1 MPRVNIA
8 AEADIIEQLE
18 NEAKKRGYTIYSL
31 TNTALKALLKLLKE
45 SEDPNML
52 ESLVDY
58 YLISK
63 ALDIVPVTT
72 WYLENLTKLAYE
84 KDSKQYETLCEEVGQ
99 QIGSFLKSK
108 ASTIEEL
115 LTFYT
120 NIKEILPIRNV
131 VVKSDGDL
139 MEFRV
144 TGIGFSTTSTLCA
157 GRIFAKI
164 AEAYNLKVVNV
175 EAIPGGIVII
185 RGKFS
190 GPS

>member
-8 AEADIIEQLE
+8 AEADLIEQLE

-45 SEDPNML
+45 GEDANTL

-72 WYLENLTKLAYE
+72 WFLENLTKLAYE
-84 KDSKQYETLCEEVGQ
+84 KDSKQYENVCEEVGE
-99 QIGSFLKSK
+99 QIGSFLRSK
-108 ASTIEEL
+108 ASTLDEL
-115 LTFYT
+115 FDFY
-120 NIKEILPIRNV
+120 NAIKIILPIRNV
-131 VVKSDGDL
+131 VAKNTGDL
-139 MEFRV
+139 IEFRI
-144 TGIGFSTTSTLCA
+144 TGTGFSAISTLCA

-164 AEAYNLKVVNV
+164 AEAYDLNIQDID
-175 EAIPGGIVII
+175 AIPGGIVVIKAKI
-185 RGKFS
+185 LR
-190 GPS
+190 PT

>member
-8 AEADIIEQLE
+8 AEADLIEQLE

-45 SEDPNML
+45 GEDATTL

-84 KDSKQYETLCEEVGQ
+84 KDSKQYETICEEVGQ
-99 QIGSFLKSK
+99 QIGSFLRSK
-108 ASTIEEL
+108 ASTLDEL
-115 LTFYT
+115 FNFYNT
-120 NIKEILPIRNV
+120 IKVILPIKNV
-131 VVKSDGDL
+131 VAKNHGDL
-139 MEFRV
+139 IEFRI
-144 TGIGFSTTSTLCA
+144 TGIGFSTVSTLCA
-157 GRIFAKI
+157 GKIFSKI
-164 AEAYNLKVVNV
+164 AEAYDLTV
-175 EAIPGGIVII
+175 EDVDVIPGGIVII
-185 RGKFS
+185 KAKVSR
-190 GPS
+190 PS